1 MTNTNCLAD
10 MRCPRCGSEGPFDIS
25 AGALFTVADSG
36 VEAYYG
42 VEWNNDASCYC
53 RQCQHD
59 SIVNDFMIEHQTDT
73 GPDVVSA
80 LLKAAGEALQALER
94 VSDALHYEDGDPAG
108 SNIRERDTTEIGGE
122 HVSSPSALQI
132 VNPWHEMRTGARVS
146 ACVGRSTHLPS
157 NALTRRID
165 GAYRWAD
172 ISYLRSPLA
181 S

>member
-80 LLKAAGEALQALER
+80 LLKAAREALQALER
-94 VSDALHYEDGDPAG
+94 VSDALHYEDGEPVTFLE
-108 SNIRERDTTEIGGE
+108 SREIEQAYHDALSPIVEL
-122 HVSSPSALQI
+122 SSAIEKAEAWL
-132 VNPWHEMRTGARVS
+132 
-146 ACVGRSTHLPS
+146 
-157 NALTRRID
+157 
-165 GAYRWAD
+165 
-172 ISYLRSPLA
+172 
-181 S
+181 